1 MGKNCGR
8 GNKQLGT
15 KVLAAKN
22 VAEGEAGAKNFL
34 KLAGL
39 DLSLKNTPNLSS
51 RSLYLDMNISI
62 KLK

>member
-22 VAEGEAGAKNFL
+22 VAEGEAGAK
-34 KLAGL
+34 
-39 DLSLKNTPNLSS
+39 
-51 RSLYLDMNISI
+51 IS
-62 KLK
+62 